1 MTPHRSTG
9 PETFHLVPTLHVK
22 EGVRRK
28 TRDLSPDATV
38 AKIASGLTKPS
49 LEPLYLGGH
58 MAAQNRGYIPAS
70 SAAIEVLDNGM

>member
-9 PETFHLVPTLHVK
+9 PETFHLVPSLHAK
-22 EGVRRK
+22 GGVRRK
-28 TRDLSPDATV
+28 TRDLSPNATV
-38 AKIASGLTKPS
+38 AKTAGGLTKPS
-49 LEPLYLGGH
+49 LETVSPGGH